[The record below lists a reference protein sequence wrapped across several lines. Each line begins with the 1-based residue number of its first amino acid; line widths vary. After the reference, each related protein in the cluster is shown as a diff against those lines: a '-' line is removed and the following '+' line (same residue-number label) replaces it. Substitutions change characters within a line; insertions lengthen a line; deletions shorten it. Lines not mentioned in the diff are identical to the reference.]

1 MQRRFAAAHL
11 QRWTSDGVNV
21 RYCLV
26 ARFYVLGLALLLAA
40 CSGTGG
46 IIGGLVP
53 APKFLDGKVDK
64 STYYAPN
71 NAFSVRLPHPPEQ
84 SNADQY
90 EWAYTKVHEINDGPI
105 IAIVFGPAA
114 FDRNL
119 YVAALARTPMLPD
132 KDAHVNQAF
141 GNRVQF
147 RTATYGQTY
156 AEKARQRF
164 ELHGRPCYY
173 AVYESEKAFLVL
185 SLTDAGSSY
194 YAVEA
199 DVAKIGN
206 RVTTLEELINRR
218 WAIFNS
224 MLESFS
230 MSDNA
235 E

>member
-1 MQRRFAAAHL
+1 MRSHLAARSYA
-11 QRWTSDGVNV
+11 
-21 RYCLV
+21 V
-26 ARFYVLGLALLLAA
+26 ALTLLIAA

-53 APKFLDGKVDK
+53 APKSLDGKVDK

-71 NAFSVRLPHPPEQ
+71 SAFSVRLPHPPEQ
-84 SNADQY
+84 SHADRN
-90 EWAYTKVHEINDGPI
+90 EWTYTKVHEFNDGPI
-105 IAIVFGPAA
+105 IAVVFGPAA

-119 YVAALARTPMLPD
+119 YAALLVRTPMSSD

-156 AEKARQRF
+156 VEKARQRF
-164 ELHGRPCYY
+164 ELRGKPCYY
-173 AVYESEKAFLVL
+173 AVYESKKAFLVL
-185 SLTDAGSSY
+185 TLTDAGNNY

-199 DVAKIGN
+199 DVSKDGSIG
-206 RVTTLEELINRR
+206 VTNLEELTSRR
-218 WAIFNS
+218 WAIFNTF
-224 MLESFS
+224 LESFS
-230 MSDNA
+230 IGGNT

>member
-1 MQRRFAAAHL
+1 MRSHLAAQSHVVGLAL
-11 QRWTSDGVNV
+11 
-21 RYCLV
+21 
-26 ARFYVLGLALLLAA
+26 LALLLAA

-71 NAFSVRLPHPPEQ
+71 HAFSVRLPHPPEQ
-84 SNADQY
+84 SDADHN
-90 EWAYTKVHEINDGPI
+90 EWIYTKVHEINDGPI
-105 IAIVFGPAA
+105 IAVVFGPAA

-119 YVAALARTPMLPD
+119 YSAGLVRTPISPD
-132 KDAHVNQAF
+132 KDAHVNQVF
-141 GNRVQF
+141 GNIVRV

-173 AVYESEKAFLVL
+173 AVYESKQAFLVL
-185 SLTDAGSSY
+185 SLTDAGNSY

-199 DVAKIGN
+199 DVLKDIS
-206 RVTTLEELINRR
+206 RVITLEELTNRR
-218 WAIFNS
+218 WGTFNS

-230 MSDNA
+230 VGGHA

>member
-1 MQRRFAAAHL
+1 MRSHLAARSHVVGLAL
-11 QRWTSDGVNV
+11 
-21 RYCLV
+21 
-26 ARFYVLGLALLLAA
+26 LALLLAA

-71 NAFSVRLPHPPEQ
+71 KAFSVRLPHPPEQ
-84 SNADQY
+84 SHVDRN
-90 EWAYTKVHEINDGPI
+90 EWIYTKVHEINDGPI
-105 IAIVFGPAA
+105 IAVVFGPAA
-114 FDRNL
+114 FDSNL
-119 YVAALARTPMLPD
+119 YAAALVRTPMSPD

-141 GNRVQF
+141 GNRVRF

-173 AVYESEKAFLVL
+173 AVYESKNAFLVL
-185 SLTDAGSSY
+185 SLTDAGNSY

-206 RVTTLEELINRR
+206 RAITLEELTIRG
-218 WAIFNS
+218 WATFNS

-230 MSDNA
+230 VGGNA
-235 E
+235 D

>member
-1 MQRRFAAAHL
+1 MR
-11 QRWTSDGVNV
+11 S
-21 RYCLV
+21 CLV
-26 ARFYVLGLALLLAA
+26 ARFYVVGLALLLAA

-71 NAFSVRLPHPPEQ
+71 NAFLVRLPHPPEQ
-84 SNADQY
+84 SADDRY
-90 EWAYTKVHEINDGPI
+90 EWSYTKVHEINDEPI
-105 IAIVFGPAA
+105 IAVVFGPAA

-119 YVAALARTPMLPD
+119 YAAILLRTPMSPD
-132 KDAHVNQAF
+132 RDAHVNEAF

-156 AEKARQRF
+156 VEKARQRF

-185 SLTDAGSSY
+185 SLTDAGNSY

-199 DVAKIGN
+199 DVAKIVN
-206 RVTTLEELINRR
+206 RVTTLEELTNRR
-218 WAIFNS
+218 WDIFNG

-230 MSDNA
+230 VGDNA
-235 E
+235 K